1 MQQTPPRPRHRWFA
15 AVYDR
20 MEKLDE
26 KRMRRLRPKV
36 AGRAAGRVL
45 EVGCGTGAN
54 LAFYDWSKVD
64 SLDATEP
71 DPFMLQRARRR
82 ASKLPPSAR
91 VTFHEAPAEAL
102 PFPDAIF
109 DTVVVSLVLCTVDDV
124 EKSLAEVKRV
134 LKGDGVLR
142 LVEHVRGEGL
152 MGRFH
157 DAIQPA
163 WGWCSAGC
171 HPNRRTAEAVRAA
184 GFRLDVERRFSATL
198 GAPAFVG
205 VARLAPAA
213 RPHAGNGAEKE

>member
-1 MQQTPPRPRHRWFA
+1 VKGHRWFA
-15 AVYDR
+15 ATYD
-20 MEKLDE
+20 LL
-26 KRMRRLRPKV
+26 MRPGDSVLAPVRQFV
-36 AGRAAGRVL
+36 AGGASGLVL

-54 LAFYDWSKVD
+54 LPYYDWERVE

-152 MGRFH
+152 MGRFQ

-163 WGWCSAGC
+163 WGWCAAGC

-184 GFRLDVERRFSATL
+184 GFRLDVERRFSLTL

-205 VARLAPAA
+205 LARLAPAE
-213 RPHAGNGAEKE
+213 RPRVGNGAAKE